1 MECERYVLPQ
11 LWHPVCYILHKWCS
25 ACSGVHISKETEDS
39 LPSRPPLNL
48 TRTSLSTNLL
58 SSLSTDAFFWG
69 AGLLI
74 LLGTV
79 IRIYVVRNY
88 EKVKKHPGVTP
99 PARTPSAHLLVQVR
113 EDEMRQNCQKPLL
126 LTYVNL
132 YEVQKQRM
140 KTTRAG

>member
-1 MECERYVLPQ
+1 MFPTLLAHEVITHMVPANQNVCNYTALLATYCRWSASDTFCPSSGT
-11 LWHPVCYILHKWCS
+11 LWCYILHKWCS

-99 PARTPSAHLLVQVR
+99 PARI
-113 EDEMRQNCQKPLL
+113 LL
-126 LTYVNL
+126 LTSL
-132 YEVQKQRM
+132 CR
-140 KTTRAG
+140 